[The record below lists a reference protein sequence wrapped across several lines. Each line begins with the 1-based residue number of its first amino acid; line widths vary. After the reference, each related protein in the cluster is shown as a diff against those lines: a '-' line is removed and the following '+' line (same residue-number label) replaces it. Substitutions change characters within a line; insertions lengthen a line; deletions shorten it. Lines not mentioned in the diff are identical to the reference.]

1 MDVSGARMITQ
12 ALYELAGLPVKS
24 QEAACQSFQSDQV
37 PKFKNCYSLFWADIG
52 QMRTPLKNYVVTFVS
67 GYLLNDAGF
76 VIKMLFQDKICQV
89 NILWN
94 PVMVCKINLQRLVS
108 RTKKQ

>member
-37 PKFKNCYSLFWADIG
+37 PKFKNCYSLF
-52 QMRTPLKNYVVTFVS
+52 
-67 GYLLNDAGF
+67 
-76 VIKMLFQDKICQV
+76 
-89 NILWN
+89 
-94 PVMVCKINLQRLVS
+94 
-108 RTKKQ
+108 